1 MSMAAVALVCFGLF
15 AFGIYLFRFAKDAK
29 PEGSDAVRASEDA
42 NVPAFTA
49 TIPGANG
56 QDREAE
62 LLDVSGGTAF
72 GIATRGMEDNMF
84 TLAVKASLPEI
95 DREKFFYEGWLVR
108 KVPYDFFS
116 TGEMVTN
123 ALGEFVLEWVGESGK
138 NYNDFTEVIMTLEA
152 RDGNRAPA
160 QHILEG
166 EFTE

>member
-1 MSMAAVALVCFGLF
+1 MSTIAVALVCFGLF
-15 AFGIYLFRFAKDAK
+15 AFGIYYFRFARDSKV
-29 PEGSDAVRASEDA
+29 EGRDAVRASEDA
-42 NVPAFTA
+42 TVPAFTA

-62 LLDVSGGTAF
+62 LVDVSGGTAN
-72 GIATRGMEDNMF
+72 GIATRGMENNVF

-123 ALGEFVLEWVGESGK
+123 TLGEFVLEWAGEPGK
-138 NYNDFTEVIMTLEA
+138 NDNDFTEVIITLEV
-152 RDGNRAPA
+152 RDGNTAPA
-160 QHILEG
+160 QHVLEG